1 MCLIIDINIAREVLF
16 PEGAE
21 IFEPI
26 RKGLKNGKVRI
37 VGGGQLSKEYAKDGS
52 VLRLFSELLRSG
64 RARLVDHDEVYR
76 ITKEVKNQGKCRSND
91 AHIIALAKVGGVRLM
106 CTKDQDL
113 RRDFVDA
120 DILSPRGNLFSR
132 KSHHHLLREHCA
144 GIATP

>member
-1 MCLIIDINIAREVLF
+1 MCLIVDIDIAREVLF
-16 PEGAE
+16 PSGAHD
-21 IFEPI
+21 FEPI
-26 RKGLKNGKVRI
+26 RKGLENGRVRI

-52 VLRLFSELLRSG
+52 VLRLFNELLRSG

-106 CTKDQDL
+106 CSNDGDL

-120 DILSPRGNLFSR
+120 DILGPRGNLFSR
-132 KSHHHLLREHCA
+132 KSHQHLLREHCA